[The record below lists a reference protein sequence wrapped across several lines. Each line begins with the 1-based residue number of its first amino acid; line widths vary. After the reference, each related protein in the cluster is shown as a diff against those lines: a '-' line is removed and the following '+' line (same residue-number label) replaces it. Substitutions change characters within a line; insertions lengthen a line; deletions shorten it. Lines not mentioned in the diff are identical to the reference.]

1 MRFPAIQRLRSQ
13 QDFLEVR
20 KRGKTF
26 RTGYFFLQLLIRE
39 TKDPALRRIGIITS
53 RRVGN
58 AVKRN
63 RARRIIREIFR
74 ENQNALPPACD
85 LVVVMRNTYDEIPFQ
100 EIKELYLKG
109 IQYLTKRPPRK
120 SS

>member
-13 QDFLEVR
+13 QDFQEVR